1 MMLID
6 ALIAEREKRQ
16 QFSHEQALK
25 RQMGHEVMR
34 ALSERLTAARVPG
47 WYFLANGEEIVVVR
61 NREHERERVG
71 SWVLDEENRLTFA
84 LCRALLDDILLVSEA
99 EIYRAMQALYWHDR
113 LVTEGAA
120 AVGAAALLAGLR
132 PRGPTA
138 LLVTGRNVDMET
150 FTRVVTGQP
159 VTLGSLTLEG
169 RPHAA

>member
-71 SWVLDEENRLTFA
+71 SWVLDEENRLTFGA
-84 LCRALLDDILLVSEA
+84 EKTEWITGESWARVIDKAVVITAQVILDHEGVT
-99 EIYRAMQALYWHDR
+99 QA
-113 LVTEGAA
+113 
-120 AVGAAALLAGLR
+120 
-132 PRGPTA
+132 
-138 LLVTGRNVDMET
+138 
-150 FTRVVTGQP
+150 
-159 VTLGSLTLEG
+159 
-169 RPHAA
+169 